1 MCSERSAS
9 PRQRPRRIRKIPV
22 VIMALALA
30 LGVATAILSFVDVGG
45 AAILKMARE
54 TLKERTGMGL
64 SAAGVKGNPIRGYT
78 FEDVLLTSEK
88 GDRILSAQSLSGR
101 IDFLALFRGSPRLS
115 VLSVGG
121 VATDLDQFIA
131 EIQRIELPESSGDSD
146 IPINRISLRSSRFT
160 SKWGPSSITVQMTGD
175 AEKSEALLRVIRP
188 YGIKNIARTG
198 ATGFT
203 RD

>member
-64 SAAGVKGNPIRGYT
+64 SAAGIKDLNLIKYSTNPYNINSMT
-78 FEDVLLTSEK
+78 K
-88 GDRILSAQSLSGR
+88 IGR
-101 IDFLALFRGSPRLS
+101 AH
-115 VLSVGG
+115 V
-121 VATDLDQFIA
+121 
-131 EIQRIELPESSGDSD
+131 
-146 IPINRISLRSSRFT
+146 
-160 SKWGPSSITVQMTGD
+160 
-175 AEKSEALLRVIRP
+175 
-188 YGIKNIARTG
+188 
-198 ATGFT
+198 
-203 RD
+203 

>member
-146 IPINRISLRSSRFT
+146 IPINRISLRNSRFT
-160 SKWGPSSITVQMTGD
+160 
-175 AEKSEALLRVIRP
+175 
-188 YGIKNIARTG
+188 
-198 ATGFT
+198 
-203 RD
+203 